1 MALTEIP
8 MRQSIRFL
16 KTADGVTL
24 AWAEA
29 GEGPALVKVANW
41 LSHLEYDWDSP
52 CWRHWM
58 HFFAANYRFIRYDER
73 GCGMTDWDVGDLSPA
88 RWIEDLEAVV
98 DKAGPAEPF
107 ILLGISQGTAAA
119 IQFAALHP
127 DKVSHLVLYGGYSQG
142 WKFRENDA
150 GRRAYEAIVELARFG
165 WGQDNPVF
173 RQLFT
178 SRFLPDA
185 TEDQIA
191 WFNELCRRTT
201 KPDIAARLLQARAE
215 VNVADY
221 LARVRAPTLVI
232 HAQDDEVVP
241 LAAGRR
247 LASEIRDAEF
257 VQLASRNHIL
267 LESEPAWTRF
277 KEILL
282 DFTGRPPGGAR
293 AEDPVFQV
301 LSDRERQILARMGA
315 GESNV
320 EIGKALFISDKT
332 VRNHVTRIFEKLGVS
347 SRAQAIV
354 MAHEKGFRGSG

>member
-1 MALTEIP
+1 

-16 KTADGVTL
+16 KTPDGVTI

-58 HFFAANYRFIRYDER
+58 RFFAENYRFIRYDER
-73 GCGMTDWDVGDLSPA
+73 GCGMTDWDVGDLSPS

-98 DKAGPAEPF
+98 AKAAPQEPF
-107 ILLGISQGTAAA
+107 IVVGISQGTAAA
-119 IQFAALHP
+119 VQFAARHP
-127 DKVSHLVLYGGYSQG
+127 ERVSHLILYGGYAQG
-142 WKFRENDA
+142 WKFRENDD

-178 SRFLPDA
+178 SRFIPDA
-185 TEDQIA
+185 TEEQIA

-201 KPDIAARLLQARAE
+201 KPEIAARLLQSRAE
-215 VNVADY
+215 VDVLEY
-221 LARVRAPTLVI
+221 LPGVRTPTLVV

-247 LASEIRDAEF
+247 LASEIPGAEF

-267 LESEPAWTRF
+267 LESEPAWDRF
-277 KEILL
+277 REIVLE
-282 DFTGRPPGGAR
+282 FTGRPPGGAG
-293 AEDPVFQV
+293 AEDSVFEV
-301 LSDRERQILARMGA
+301 LSERERQILARMTAGA
-315 GESNV
+315 TNA

-354 MAHEKGFRGSG
+354 MAHEKGFRGDS